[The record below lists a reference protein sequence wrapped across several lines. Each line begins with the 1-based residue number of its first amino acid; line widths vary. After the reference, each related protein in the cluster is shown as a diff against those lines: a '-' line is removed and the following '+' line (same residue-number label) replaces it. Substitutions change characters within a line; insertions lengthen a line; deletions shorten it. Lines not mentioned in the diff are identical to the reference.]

1 LVAGLELVD
10 PGAVHAGAGG
20 DLGGRLAV
28 RRRCPERAV
37 LSRPASILPQ
47 MAPLKDDVLSRLAA
61 HANVAQFV
69 SFGPAAD
76 LPQRH
81 SRLRGHRPDHRFGT
95 VEEAVETLLAL
106 SSGGSVNVRSFRAG
120 APKGGPFTYGLARR
134 DDVLAVLRVRAG
146 EGLHTIANETVDVDD
161 GGVSGVALGG
171 LVEFAPGDTPRSVE
185 RPGTV
190 ALAHDDALTLL
201 ATVYGFTPD
210 LDGRPGE
217 RVEFSI
223 HPLVAGVR
231 QTHTIVWEAERVDPV
246 RLTHRLVADLHG
258 LPVPATT
265 VVGRRLAPFRF
276 GRPTGSGERWLRT
289 CPAEPAPGRFL
300 TQRGW
305 RDPFALL
312 AEEDP
317 SGTAI
322 PAVLDQEG
330 VRARWSGAALP
341 DAAGGLLVEGVP
353 GFGDDFM
360 LARAAPKELP
370 DHVRRDVRR
379 VGARAAAALGP
390 VRFEWAHDGHDAWVL
405 QLHLATASATAT
417 TIHPGTPTRW
427 HRFDPTL
434 GLEQLRDLIAR
445 ITPDEGI
452 EITGNIGV
460 TSHAGDL
467 LRRASIPSRLAGSSR
482 GRDAGI

>member
-1 LVAGLELVD
+1 
-10 PGAVHAGAGG
+10 
-20 DLGGRLAV
+20 
-28 RRRCPERAV
+28 
-37 LSRPASILPQ
+37 

-61 HANVAQFV
+61 RANVAQFV

-81 SRLRGHRPDHRFGT
+81 SRLRHHRPDHRFGT
-95 VEEAVETLLAL
+95 AEEAVETLLAL
-106 SSGGSVNVRSFRAG
+106 AAGGSVNVRSFRAG
-120 APKGGPFTYGLARR
+120 VPKGGPFTYGLTRR
-134 DDVLAVLRVRAG
+134 DDVQAALRARAG

-201 ATVYGFTPD
+201 GTVYGFTPD

-223 HPLVAGVR
+223 HPLVVGVR

-246 RLTHRLVADLHG
+246 RLTRRLVWPNRFSRFIGDKAFGLLVADLHG

-289 CPAEPAPGRFL
+289 CPAEPAPGRFP

-312 AEEDP
+312 ATEDP

-322 PAVLDQEG
+322 AAVLAQDG

-353 GFGDDFM
+353 GSGEDFM
-360 LARAAPKELP
+360 LARAAPAPLP
-370 DHVRRDVRR
+370 DRVLDDVRAL
-379 VGARAAAALGP
+379 GARAADALGP
-390 VRFEWAHDGHDAWVL
+390 ARFEWAHDGAGAWVV
-405 QLHLATASATAT
+405 QLHLATAATTGT
-417 TIHPGTPTRW
+417 TIHPGTPSRW
-427 HRFDPTL
+427 RRFDPSL
-434 GLEQLRDLIAR
+434 GLDHLRRLIA
-445 ITPDEGI
+445 TVAPGEGI
-452 EITGNIGV
+452 EIAGDVGV

-467 LRRASIPSRLAGSSR
+467 LRRASIPSRLR
-482 GRDAGI
+482 H